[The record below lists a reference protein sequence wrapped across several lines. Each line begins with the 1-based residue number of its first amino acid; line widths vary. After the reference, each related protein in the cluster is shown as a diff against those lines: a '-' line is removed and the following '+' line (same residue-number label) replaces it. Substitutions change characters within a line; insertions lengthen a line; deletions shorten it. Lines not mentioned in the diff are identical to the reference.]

1 MHQPDELE
9 DYLRGGSALSQQYRR
24 DSASST
30 PHALDRRVLKQ
41 CRDACARPQYLAPL
55 AFAASA
61 LLSLAMVAALV
72 VGPQRTRHGEDSP
85 RLIRAAVRTG
95 APLHLYSSD
104 PRKLRTR
111 GEWLEE
117 IAALRR
123 AGRDAAADL
132 EYRRLLAAYPS
143 AGTGRSGGL
152 DGAPPGAAAAIA
164 PGPNLH

>member
-9 DYLRGGSALSQQYRR
+9 DYLRGGSVLSQQYRR
-24 DSASST
+24 ESAWST

-41 CRDACARPQYLAPL
+41 RRDACARPQYLAPL

-61 LLSLAMVAALV
+61 LLSVAIVVALAI
-72 VGPQRTRHGEDSP
+72 GPQRARHGEDSP
-85 RLIRAAVRTG
+85 RMIRAAVRTG

-104 PRKLRTR
+104 PRKVRTR
-111 GEWLEE
+111 AEWLEE

-132 EYRRLLAAYPS
+132 EYRRLLAAYPP
-143 AGTGRSGGL
+143 AVTLR
-152 DGAPPGAAAAIA
+152 DGDR
-164 PGPNLH
+164 